1 MSDRTKL
8 LLAIILPV
16 LLIFT
21 VIKQLGDH
29 STRKVSSDR
38 DITVK
43 TIESIEIPEL
53 HQHQFDPNPVATSLK
68 GQSIFEYGQPPPDPD
83 ELEKQRQR
91 EELLRQREEQKAQ
104 RLRQQHQAKVTPE
117 TPSKPVPPPINFK
130 YLGSFG
136 PRGRMLAVILN
147 DEQILDVFEGD
158 IFMEKFIVKNIGL
171 ETLEVGFVG
180 FPDDEIQKV
189 EVGS

>member
-1 MSDRTKL
+1 MSNRAKL
-8 LLAIILPV
+8 LLAIVLPV

-21 VIKQLGDH
+21 VIRQLGNH
-29 STRKVSSDR
+29 STREVSSER
-38 DITVK
+38 DVAVR

-53 HQHQFDPNPVATSLK
+53 LQHHFDPNPLVTSLK

-91 EELLRQREEQKAQ
+91 EELLRQREEQKAK
-104 RLRQQHQAKVTPE
+104 RLRERQDAKVTPE
-117 TPSKPVPPPINFK
+117 TPSRPVPPPITFK

-147 DEQILDVFEGD
+147 DEQILDVFVGD
-158 IFMEKFIVKNIGL
+158 VFMEKFILRNIGL
-171 ETLEVGFVG
+171 ESLEVGFVG